1 MIVYASLMQ
10 TGPMLERVE
19 EVVLG
24 LTRLL
29 DARVYVALG
38 RGLWD
43 FTAKDVYDYVESLQ
57 EDRHNKVRLLT
68 SNSCCPPCEMPW
80 DGELERREDAQIGG
94 PSYNVS
100 AAP

>member
-1 MIVYASLMQ
+1 MVIAGTIVCTALMQ

-57 EDRHNKVRLLT
+57 EDRHNKVLL
-68 SNSCCPPCEMPW
+68 
-80 DGELERREDAQIGG
+80 L
-94 PSYNVS
+94 PS
-100 AAP
+100 

>member
-1 MIVYASLMQ
+1 M
-10 TGPMLERVE
+10 
-19 EVVLG
+19 LG

-57 EDRHNKVRLLT
+57 EDRHNKVGSAVQARLL
-68 SNSCCPPCEMPW
+68 SRLLGVRAVPEARA
-80 DGELERREDAQIGG
+80 RREGLALPVLLICF
-94 PSYNVS
+94 S
-100 AAP
+100 A